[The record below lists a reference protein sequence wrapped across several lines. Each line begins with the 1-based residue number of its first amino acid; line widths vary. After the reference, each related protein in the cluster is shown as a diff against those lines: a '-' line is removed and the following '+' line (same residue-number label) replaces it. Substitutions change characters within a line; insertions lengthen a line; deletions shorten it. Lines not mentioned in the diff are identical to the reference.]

1 MDTFSQLLTATVK
14 LFFKRPPECQKML
27 GQVLQAAIDEESDTD
42 IHDRALLFY
51 RLLQEDSAKARA
63 IINCPK
69 AAVKSFLDG
78 MDKETKNQIF
88 KEFNSLSVLYSKPA
102 RLFINK
108 EHQITYQHE
117 EPEAEP
123 EPEPEP
129 VASLVDAAPAPA
141 PAAGGGVFDDF
152 LGRW

>member
-1 MDTFSQLLTATVK
+1 
-14 LFFKRPPECQKML
+14 ML

-51 RLLQEDSAKARA
+51 RLLQEDSAKAQA

-69 AAVKSFLDG
+69 GAVQNFLDE
-78 MDKETKNQIF
+78 MDKETKEAIF
-88 KEFNSLSVLYSKPA
+88 KEFNSLSVLYRKPA

-108 EHQITYQHE
+108 EHQLTIQHE
-117 EPEAEP
+117 EPEEED

-129 VASLVDAAPAPA
+129 VAAPAPA
-141 PAAGGGVFDDF
+141 SGGLDDF